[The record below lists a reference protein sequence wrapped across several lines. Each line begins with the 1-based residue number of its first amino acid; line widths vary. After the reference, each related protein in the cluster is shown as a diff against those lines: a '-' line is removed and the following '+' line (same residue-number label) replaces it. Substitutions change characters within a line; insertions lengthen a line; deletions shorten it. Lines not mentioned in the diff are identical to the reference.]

1 MTRGV
6 PVLDP
11 KVRLVGATP
20 VSLARALFR
29 NKNPELR
36 PGAGRKPVVGNQGP
50 VEEPTAYAKRIAR
63 YASRRC
69 ACSC

>member
-1 MTRGV
+1 MTRCV

-50 VEEPTAYAKRIAR
+50 VEEPTADEAGDGIPHLGERP
-63 YASRRC
+63 
-69 ACSC
+69 